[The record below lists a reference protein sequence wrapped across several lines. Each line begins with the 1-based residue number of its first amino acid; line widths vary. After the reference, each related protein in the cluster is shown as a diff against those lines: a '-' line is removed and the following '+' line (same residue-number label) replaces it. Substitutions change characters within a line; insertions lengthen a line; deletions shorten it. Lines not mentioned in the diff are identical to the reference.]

1 MKSVETRDVMM
12 FYICWGE
19 CQTAGVTDQVVAKQ
33 LSQQIAA
40 SCTQPYG
47 V

>member
-1 MKSVETRDVMM
+1 MM
-12 FYICWGE
+12 CHICRGE